1 MLRFELI
8 KKENINSIVP
18 LLKVLAPKMEETLL
32 NERLADMVQNHNY
45 ECVGVYMGDQL
56 IGMSGLWI
64 LNKYYVGKHIEPDN
78 VVILPEYRGSG
89 IGEQLLEWITE
100 YGRAQGCIASELNCY
115 VNNSEG
121 LKFWLNNGYKVL
133 GFHCQKKFEN

>member
-1 MLRFELI
+1 
-8 KKENINSIVP
+8 
-18 LLKVLAPKMEETLL
+18 MEEALL
-32 NERLADMVQNHNY
+32 NERIADMVLHHNY
-45 ECVGVYMGDQL
+45 ECIGVYAGDEL

-78 VVILPEYRGSG
+78 VVILPAYRGKG
-89 IGEQLLEWITE
+89 IGQQLLKWMDD
-100 YGRAQGCIASELNCY
+100 YGKAQGCVASELNCY

-133 GFHCQKKFEN
+133 GFHCQKKFED

>member
-8 KKENINSIVP
+8 KKENINSIIP
-18 LLKVLAPKMEETLL
+18 LLKILAPQMEETLL

-45 ECVGVYMGDQL
+45 ECVGVYDADKL

-78 VVILPEYRGSG
+78 VMVLPEYRGSG
-89 IGEQLLEWITE
+89 IGEQLLEWITA
-100 YGRAQGCIASELNCY
+100 YGKAQGCIASELNCY

-133 GFHCQKKFEN
+133 GFHCQKKFEE